1 MIQEDPMT
9 ALKPLPVA
17 VSAICALLY
26 LMAADARA
34 QCSDAGACAISRHAG
49 DEPAAHSHTVGVRYQ
64 YGSSGSPDDVKYHAV
79 SVEANLQPF
88 SESRLML
95 TLPFHSQSGPLG
107 SVSGMG
113 DLIAVWEQTVLRWG
127 ETENRLRIQAGARLA
142 TGNANAEPSLP
153 MTYQPG
159 LGSNDLILGASAGL
173 SRWTAGAA
181 YQLAGKR
188 NNNALV
194 RLERGDQILVWG
206 NYELPLDKTTF
217 SPGVTIIKQLQE
229 SSVLESAASTEAFVS
244 VPGSDQLQVNLALRV
259 RHEFSPQLG
268 AELFAAIPL
277 RPRDVNVDGLKRS
290 MVLSI
295 GMFLA
300 L

>member
-1 MIQEDPMT
+1 MK
-9 ALKPLPVA
+9 AH
-17 VSAICALLY
+17 VSFHAWGFAICSLFCGVGV
-26 LMAADARA
+26 DARA
-34 QCSDAGACAISRHAG
+34 QCSDAGACTISRHAQNG
-49 DEPAAHSHTVGVRYQ
+49 PASHSHTVGLRYQ
-64 YGSSGSPDDVKYHAV
+64 YGSSGSPDDVQYQTV

-88 SESRLML
+88 PDSRLML
-95 TLPFHSQSGPLG
+95 TLPYQWQSGPLG
-107 SVSGMG
+107 SVSGVG

-127 ETENRLRIQAGARLA
+127 ETENRLMIQTGARLA

-153 MTYQPG
+153 MAYQPG
-159 LGSNDLILGASAGL
+159 LGSNDVIVGASAAL

-188 NNNALV
+188 NSNALV
-194 RLERGDQILVWG
+194 RLERGDQVLIWG

-217 SPGVTIIKQLQE
+217 APGVTIIKQLLE
-229 SSVLESAASTEAFVS
+229 SSVLDSTASTDAFVS

-259 RHEFSPQLG
+259 RHQFSSSMGTEF
-268 AELFAAIPL
+268 FAAIPL

-290 MVLSI
+290 MVFSI
-295 GMFLA
+295 GLFLP